1 MREKILALLKQQD
14 GFVSGQSICEALGVS
29 RTAVWKVIN
38 TLKTEGYEI
47 ESVTRK
53 GYRLLQSPDF
63 ITEEAI
69 RSYLSADVWP
79 GEIHYDESV
88 DSTNEEAKR
97 QAAQGAADGSV
108 FVADH
113 QTAGRGR
120 RGRVWESP
128 GGEDIFF
135 TILLRPDLPA
145 ESATMI
151 TLLAALCVA
160 AAADRYVSP
169 PCQIKW
175 PNDVICHD
183 KKLCGILTE
192 MSLEMGEIAYVA
204 VGIGVNVN
212 RLIFSDD
219 IDGMATSLR
228 RETGERVVRAELL
241 ARILTEF
248 AGRYAA
254 FLREGS
260 LASFL
265 EEYEQRLINIG
276 REVRIVKDG
285 REQTLTALGINDRG
299 ELLART
305 PAGKVERIF
314 TGEVSVRGLYGY
326 V

>member
-1 MREKILALLKQQD
+1 MKKKILALLLKHD
-14 GFVSGQSICEALGVS
+14 GFVSGQSICEELGVS
-29 RTAVWKVIN
+29 RTAVWKVIQ

-53 GYRLLQSPDF
+53 GYRLLQSPEF

-69 RSYLSADVWP
+69 RSYLPEDVWP
-79 GEIHYDESV
+79 GKIHYYESV
-88 DSTNEEAKR
+88 DSTNAEAKR
-97 QAAQGAADGSV
+97 QAALGAGDGSL

-128 GGEDIFF
+128 KGEDIFF

-145 ESATMI
+145 ESASMI

-160 AAADRYVSP
+160 AAADRYCGA
-169 PCQIKW
+169 PCLIKW
-175 PNDVICHD
+175 PNDIVLHD

-192 MSLEMGEIAYVA
+192 MSLEMGEISHVA

-212 RLIFSDD
+212 RLSFSDD
-219 IDGMATSLR
+219 IDFMATSIR
-228 RETGERVVRAELL
+228 KETGKKVVRAAFL
-241 ARILTEF
+241 AEVLTEF
-248 AGRYAA
+248 AARYDA

-265 EEYEQRLINIG
+265 DEYEQRLINIG
-276 REVRIVKDG
+276 RDVRTIKDG
-285 REQTLTALGINDRG
+285 TEQTRVALGINERG
-299 ELLART
+299 ELLVQT
-305 PAGKVERIF
+305 PEGEIERIF